1 MRWMWIDTVT
11 AFEDGVRM
19 EAVKNLSLS
28 EELFHDHFDG
38 GDGQPPE
45 PVMPSSLMVE
55 GMAQTAGIL
64 VGSVN
69 RFREKVVLAKVSRVE
84 IDEEVVPGQTL
95 RYEAEIERMDEV
107 GASTRGVIRRLDH
120 RDGDWCEIGRVDLIF
135 SHLDN
140 NTGGREFPEDNFV
153 FGDNFK
159 QILVSAGLDRLFDE
173 ST

>member
-38 GDGQPPE
+38 EEDGLPPE
-45 PVMPSSLMVE
+45 PVMPASLMVE

-69 RFREKVVLAKVSRVE
+69 RFREKVVLAKISKVE
-84 IDEEVVPGQTL
+84 FDEEAVPGQTI
-95 RYEAEIERMDEV
+95 RYAAEIERMDDV
-107 GASTRGVIRRLDH
+107 GASTRGVVSRLDH
-120 RDGDWCEIGRVDLIF
+120 REGAWRDIGRIDLMF
-135 SHLDN
+135 SHLDRN
-140 NTGGREFPEDNFV
+140 LGGRAFPEHNFV
-153 FGDNFK
+153 FGENFR
-159 QILVSAGLDRLFDE
+159 QVLRSAGLDRLFDDD
-173 ST
+173 

>member
-1 MRWMWIDTVT
+1 MWIDTVT

-38 GDGQPPE
+38 EEDGLPPE
-45 PVMPSSLMVE
+45 PVMPGSLMVE

-69 RFREKVVLAKVSRVE
+69 RFREKVVLAKVSKVE
-84 IDEEVVPGQTL
+84 IDEDAAPGQTL
-95 RYEAEIERMDEV
+95 RYEAELERMDAV
-107 GASTRGVIRRLDH
+107 GASTRGVVRRLDH
-120 RDGDWCEIGRVDLIF
+120 ADGVWREIGRIDLIF
-135 SHLDN
+135 SHLDQ
-140 NTGGREFPEDNFV
+140 NTGGRTFPEHNFV

-159 QILVSAGLDRLFDE
+159 QILVSAGLDRLYDDE
-173 ST
+173 S